1 MKVSQPSHNTAN
13 FPAERLSCDSNGPRA
28 TSDIVMMQPIPAGV
42 QDNPNHDGGSTTLS
56 DDPSNH
62 VEPSKHITRQRKG
75 LVMLALCS
83 TMFVVSLDTFITT
96 TAVPTI
102 ALDFDISDSGYAWIG
117 SAYLLAFGSMVPVWA
132 NISQVFGRRI
142 ILTITNLFFFAGVL
156 TASFSQS
163 AVVLIT
169 GRAIQGIGGGGLTV
183 LVNMCVGDMF
193 SLKER
198 GFYFGL
204 VGAVIAIASSA
215 GPLAGGI
222 LTQAAS
228 WRWCFWIN
236 LPFVGLSF
244 VLLIFLV
251 KIETTTSPFLQGM
264 KRIDWLGNLTVVG
277 ATTLLLIGLQLGGT
291 SHPWKSVLVICLLTF
306 GVMTYGIFGL
316 VEWKVS
322 PVPLLPLRFF
332 KRRSLLA
339 ILGVNVSQSI
349 ITTGCTY
356 FLPLYFQLGLGL
368 SPLMSGVYFLPTT
381 LTLAVFFVLVGH
393 IIRRKG
399 HYLAI
404 IRLGTV
410 ILTTGAGILVDSK
423 PYTSWPRIICAQLL
437 LATGLGL
444 TYQAPLI
451 AFHAQIHPDDVAMGT
466 STFQYLKTLAQTV
479 SIILGQVIFQNQM
492 QHHAG
497 SLTSAGIPPQLVSM
511 LSKGDVVSSASGIR
525 HLARPQQLAVQ
536 SALVDAL
543 NDIWIFYTAVAFLG
557 VLVSA
562 FIKGTDVD

>member
-1 MKVSQPSHNTAN
+1 MVSSS
-13 FPAERLSCDSNGPRA
+13 ERLSCDNNGPPA
-28 TSDIVMMQPIPAGV
+28 TNDVVMMQPIPAGV
-42 QDNPNHDGGSTTLS
+42 RENANDDGGATALCDGPS
-56 DDPSNH
+56 DH
-62 VEPSKHITRQRKG
+62 AEPSKHLTRQRKG
-75 LVMLALCS
+75 LVMVALCS

-102 ALDFDISDSGYAWIG
+102 ALDYDISDSGYAWIG

-163 AVVLIT
+163 AAVLIT

-183 LVNMCVGDMF
+183 LVNMCVGDLF
-193 SLKER
+193 SIKER

-204 VGAVIAIASSA
+204 V
-215 GPLAGGI
+215 
-222 LTQAAS
+222 
-228 WRWCFWIN
+228 
-236 LPFVGLSF
+236 
-244 VLLIFLV
+244 
-251 KIETTTSPFLQGM
+251 GM

-277 ATTLLLIGLQLGGT
+277 ATTLLLVGLQLGGT
-291 SHPWKSVLVICLLTF
+291 THPWNSTLVICLLTF
-306 GVMTYGIFGL
+306 GVMTYGIFGFF
-316 VEWKVS
+316 EWKVA

-339 ILGVNVSQSI
+339 ILGVNVSQSV

-381 LTLAVFFVLVGH
+381 LTLAMFFLCVGH
-393 IIRRKG
+393 IIRRNG
-399 HYLAI
+399 HVVAI

-410 ILTTGAGILVDSK
+410 ILTIGAGILVDSK
-423 PYTSWPRIICAQLL
+423 PYTSWPRIIFAQLL
-437 LATGLGL
+437 LAGGLGM

-451 AFHAQIHPDDVAMGT
+451 AFHAQIDPADVAMGT

-492 QHHAG
+492 QHHAE
-497 SLTSAGIPPQLVSM
+497 SLMRAGIPLQLVSM
-511 LSKGDVVSSASGIR
+511 LSKGDTVSSAHGIQL
-525 HLARPQQLAVQ
+525 LAGTQQVAVR

-543 NDIWIFYTAVAFLG
+543 NDVWIFYTAVAFLG

-562 FIKGTDVD
+562 FIQRTQME

>member
-1 MKVSQPSHNTAN
+1 MVSP
-13 FPAERLSCDSNGPRA
+13 ERLSCDNNEPPA
-28 TSDIVMMQPIPAGV
+28 TNDVVMMQPIPAGV
-42 QDNPNHDGGSTTLS
+42 RDNVNVDSVSTACDGPS
-56 DDPSNH
+56 DH
-62 VEPSKHITRQRKG
+62 AEPSKHLTRQRKG
-75 LVMLALCS
+75 LVMVALCS

-102 ALDFDISDSGYAWIG
+102 ALDYDISDSGYAWIG

-132 NISQVFGRRI
+132 NVSQVFGRRI

-163 AVVLIT
+163 AAVLIT

-193 SLKER
+193 SIKDR
-198 GFYFGL
+198 T
-204 VGAVIAIASSA
+204 V
-215 GPLAGGI
+215 
-222 LTQAAS
+222 
-228 WRWCFWIN
+228 
-236 LPFVGLSF
+236 PFIGLSF

-251 KIETTTSPFLQGM
+251 KIETNTSPFLQGM

-277 ATTLLLIGLQLGGT
+277 ATTLLLVGLQLGGT
-291 SHPWKSVLVICLLTF
+291 THPWNSTLVICLLTF
-306 GVMTYGIFGL
+306 GVMTYGIFGFL
-316 VEWKVS
+316 EWKVAL
-322 PVPLLPLRFF
+322 VPLLPLRFF

-339 ILGVNVSQSI
+339 ILGVNISQSV

-368 SPLMSGVYFLPTT
+368 SPLISGVYFLPTT
-381 LTLAVFFVLVGH
+381 LTLAMFFLCVGH
-393 IIRRKG
+393 IIRRNG
-399 HYLAI
+399 HVVAI
-404 IRLGTV
+404 IRIGTV
-410 ILTTGAGILVDSK
+410 ILTIGAGILVDSK
-423 PYTSWPRIICAQLL
+423 PYTSWPRIIFAQLL
-437 LATGLGL
+437 LAGGLGM

-451 AFHAQIHPDDVAMGT
+451 AFHAQIDPADVAMGT

-497 SLTSAGIPPQLVSM
+497 SLMSGGIPLQLVSM
-511 LSKGDVVSSASGIR
+511 LSKGATVSSAHGIQL
-525 HLARPQQLAVQ
+525 LAETQQVAVR
-536 SALVDAL
+536 SAFVDAL
-543 NDIWIFYTAVAFLG
+543 NDVWVFYTAVAFLG

-562 FIKGTDVD
+562 FIKRTQME